1 MTAAAA
7 AAAVAAAA
15 AAAADVDSAAPG
27 FSRPRLSA
35 YISWPA
41 RLQIF
46 VQLVLEL

>member
-1 MTAAAA
+1 MTATAAA
-7 AAAVAAAA
+7 AAAA

-35 YISWPA
+35 YISWLS

-46 VQLVLEL
+46 VQLVLKL